1 MGVWSDNFY
10 TAAIPILEIVLNYN
24 DYVSIQYSILIVE
37 VIKVKIKGSIS
48 GLDKCL

>member
-10 TAAIPILEIVLNYN
+10 TADTPIIETVFNYN
-24 DYVSIQYSILIVE
+24 DNVSIQYSIKIVE
-37 VIKVKIKGSIS
+37 VIKVKLKGNIS